1 MPFVS
6 GEIVHVVVLAAVVQD
21 SATEPPDAA
30 VQACAVYPVIAAPP
44 SDDGV
49 AQLTRS
55 AASAPVMV
63 TLVGAEGAAVDVVP
77 DVRDE
82 SDPVIVEMVT
92 LTAIQ

>member
-6 GEIVHVVVLAAVVQD
+6 GEIVHVVVPAALVQNP
-21 SATEPPDAA
+21 ATEPPDAA
-30 VQACAVYPVIAAPP
+30 VQACAVYPVIAEPP
-44 SDDGV
+44 SDDGA
-49 AQLTRS
+49 AQLTWN
-55 AASAPVMV
+55 AASAPVIE
-63 TLVGAEGAAVDVVP
+63 TLVGAEGAAFEVLP